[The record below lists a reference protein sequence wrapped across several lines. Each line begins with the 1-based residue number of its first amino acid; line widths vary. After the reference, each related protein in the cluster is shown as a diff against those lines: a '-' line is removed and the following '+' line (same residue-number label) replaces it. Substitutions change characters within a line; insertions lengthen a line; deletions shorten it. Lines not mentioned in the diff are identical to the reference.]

1 MKRST
6 RVHIQFLRRA
16 GLVCLFSTS
25 VLSQIRQIDRSKL
38 PQDGAVQSAYS
49 DLLPIDQF
57 ARTYEAK
64 WRFPVPKDQV
74 ASRFLLALHTL
85 ENTQKQIPTNT
96 ELQLFTGLV
105 AHLAYNLDIQE
116 AYDPAMKL
124 LQAQA
129 NEDFRAAWFLGI
141 HECQS
146 NNSVGGM
153 QLLLHV
159 ETSSASLPGAF
170 WQDYA
175 NCASVT
181 SMPVH
186 TIRAYDKARK
196 IPDGL
201 PIDEQLEQL
210 ARKAVKKSDPAAS
223 YPAKL
228 AWYAQ
233 QTDDRVRFTSDLCG
247 ESFTTKG
254 TTPVDLNDVSKSSC
268 AVTITS
274 NKYPTRNG
282 SATATF
288 LVLTQIPQE
297 GESLEAYSQRMLK
310 DPRYASKT
318 PMTGVPCPVVTCLTF
333 EIITDKLYKGEGGA
347 HLLAVFFQTEQPEYP
362 GLRFETPLPLPK
374 TPTGSGEPT
383 FVVRSNENLQ
393 RFSGPLYTFI
403 ALDANQDIY
412 PKSRVEFD
420 DLLKSLVIDS
430 K

>member
-1 MKRST
+1 MKSSS
-6 RVHIQFLRRA
+6 RVPIQFL
-16 GLVCLFSTS
+16 VCLLATS
-25 VLSQIRQIDRSKL
+25 ALPQIRQIDRTKL

-64 WRFPVPKDQV
+64 WRFPVPKDQM

-85 ENTQKQIPTNT
+85 ENAQKQTPTSK

-105 AHLAYNLDIQE
+105 AHLANNLDIEE

-141 HECQS
+141 HQCQS

-159 ETSSASLPGAF
+159 ETSSTSLPGAF

-186 TIRAYDKARK
+186 AIRAYDNTKHAA
-196 IPDGL
+196 DGT
-201 PIDEQLEQL
+201 PIDAQLEQI
-210 ARKAVKKSDPAAS
+210 ARNRVKTSDPVAS
-223 YPAKL
+223 YPAKQ

-233 QTDDRVRFTSDLCG
+233 QTADRVRFTSNLCG
-247 ESFTTKG
+247 ESFTTKP
-254 TTPVDLNDVSKSSC
+254 TSPVDISDVSKGSC

-274 NKYPTRNG
+274 EKYPTRDG
-282 SATATF
+282 AATATL
-288 LVLTQIPQE
+288 LVLTQTPSE
-297 GESLEAYSQRMLK
+297 GESLEAYSQCMLK
-310 DPRYASKT
+310 NPCYAGKT
-318 PMTGVPCPVVTCLTF
+318 PLTGVPCPVATCLAF

-347 HLLAVFFQTEQPEYP
+347 HLIAVFFQSEQPAYP
-362 GLRFETPLPLPK
+362 GLRFETPQPLPMATNK
-374 TPTGSGEPT
+374 SAEPT
-383 FVVRSNENLQ
+383 FFRPQETLQ
-393 RFSGPLYTFI
+393 RFSGTLYTFV

-412 PKSRVEFD
+412 TRSYVEFD
-420 DLLKSLVIDS
+420 DLLKSLIVDS

>member
-1 MKRST
+1 MKSCT
-6 RVHIQFLRRA
+6 RAHVQFLCGV
-16 GLVCLFSTS
+16 GLACLLTTS
-25 VLSQIRQIDRSKL
+25 AFSQIREIDRSKL
-38 PQDGAVQSAYS
+38 PQDGTVQSAYS

-64 WRFPVPKDQV
+64 WRFPVPKEEV

-85 ENTQKQIPTNT
+85 ENAQKQAPANK

-105 AHLAYNLDIQE
+105 AHLAYNLDIEE

-141 HECQS
+141 HQCQS

-153 QLLLHV
+153 QLLLRV
-159 ETSSASLPGAF
+159 ETSSTSLPGAF

-186 TIRAYDKARK
+186 AVRAYDNVKQAG
-196 IPDGL
+196 DGT
-201 PIDEQLEQL
+201 PIDAQLEQI
-210 ARKAVKKSDPAAS
+210 ARNRIKKSDPTSS
-223 YPAKL
+223 YPAKE

-233 QTDDRVRFTSDLCG
+233 QIGDRVRFTSNMCG
-247 ESFTTKG
+247 ESFTTKA
-254 TTPVDLNDVSKSSC
+254 TSPVNINDVSKGSC
-268 AVTITS
+268 VVTITS
-274 NKYPTRNG
+274 EKYPTRDG
-282 SATATF
+282 SATATL
-288 LVLTQIPQE
+288 LVLTQIPSE

-310 DPRYASKT
+310 NPRYAGKT
-318 PMTGVPCPVVTCLTF
+318 PLTGVPCPVANCLSF
-333 EIITDKLYKGEGGA
+333 EIITDKLYKSEGGA
-347 HLLAVFFQTEQPEYP
+347 HLIAVFFQSDQPTYP
-362 GLRFETPLPLPK
+362 GLRFETPQPLPRA
-374 TPTGSGEPT
+374 PSGSSEPT
-383 FVVRSNENLQ
+383 FYRADETLQ
-393 RFSGPLYTFI
+393 RFNGPLYTFV

-412 PKSRVEFD
+412 SHARAEFD